1 MVKYCFVDAHIT
13 ILADMFFFCFFVFL
27 KYHVNNMMNVMFNTV
42 VYSSCTVVH
51 NTFFVRE

>member
-13 ILADMFFFCFFVFL
+13 ILADMFFFF